1 MDPSFLRWFCHIWLG
16 WFWLGLS
23 GSSQFGSWHAT
34 GVKPVCMVL
43 GLVTGGMPV
52 SSVGLAI
59 GKMHVSSIGFGYRW
73 DAHECWLVLL

>member
-1 MDPSFLRWFCHIWLG
+1 MVGLG

-23 GSSQFGSWHAT
+23 GSSRFDSWYIA

-43 GLVTGGMPV
+43 GLATGGMSV

-59 GKMHVSSIGFGYRW
+59 GGMHVSSIGFGY
-73 DAHECWLVLL
+73 